1 MKFPRTSIA
10 VSSAAPAISTF
21 AATLIEAH
29 TLSLFPESD
38 QACTP
43 VQPYALDRIIY
54 CYHIGLLH
62 GIQGKKNKPA
72 RQCCAFAVHL
82 KTCQGRTQKTTPRV
96 RPHVSVPYF
105 KNFSRSL
112 AVE

>member
-29 TLSLFPESD
+29 TLSLFPEFD

-54 CYHIGLLH
+54 FYHIGLLH
-62 GIQGKKNKPA
+62 GIQGKK
-72 RQCCAFAVHL
+72 
-82 KTCQGRTQKTTPRV
+82 T
-96 RPHVSVPYF
+96 
-105 KNFSRSL
+105 SL
-112 AVE
+112 PISAALLPCI

>member
-29 TLSLFPESD
+29 TLSLFLESD

-43 VQPYALDRIIY
+43 VQPYASDRIIY
-54 CYHIGLLH
+54 FYHIGLLQ
-62 GIQGKKNKPA
+62 GIQGKKTGLSVS
-72 RQCCAFAVHL
+72 AVL
-82 KTCQGRTQKTTPRV
+82 LPCI
-96 RPHVSVPYF
+96 
-105 KNFSRSL
+105 
-112 AVE
+112 

>member
-54 CYHIGLLH
+54 FYHIGLLH

-72 RQCCAFAVHL
+72 SQCCAFAVHL

>member
-54 CYHIGLLH
+54 SYHIGLLH
-62 GIQGKKNKPA
+62 GIQGKKTSLP
-72 RQCCAFAVHL
+72 AFAVHL
-82 KTCQGRTQKTTPRV
+82 KTCQGRTGKTTPIV

>member
-43 VQPYALDRIIY
+43 VQPYALDLIIFF
-54 CYHIGLLH
+54 I
-62 GIQGKKNKPA
+62 I
-72 RQCCAFAVHL
+72 
-82 KTCQGRTQKTTPRV
+82 
-96 RPHVSVPYF
+96 
-105 KNFSRSL
+105 
-112 AVE
+112 

>member
-29 TLSLFPESD
+29 TLSLFLESD

-43 VQPYALDRIIY
+43 VQPYASDRIIY
-54 CYHIGLLH
+54 FTI
-62 GIQGKKNKPA
+62 
-72 RQCCAFAVHL
+72 
-82 KTCQGRTQKTTPRV
+82 
-96 RPHVSVPYF
+96 
-105 KNFSRSL
+105 
-112 AVE
+112 